1 MTNTPTPKTTA
12 ARKGSP
18 SKSTKPAAK
27 STTKAAA
34 KAAPKPAVKSTT
46 KPKPAAKAAAKPVEI
61 VKPAAKRALDPAAAE
76 RLVTLHNFMLAATEE
91 FETALVDLLR
101 AGESPTHVAH
111 ALDIANSSVRRIG
124 FRYGIGID
132 PAKR

>member
-1 MTNTPTPKTTA
+1 MTNTPTTKTTA

-34 KAAPKPAVKSTT
+34 KAAPKPVAKSTT

-61 VKPAAKRALDPAAAE
+61 VKPAPKRALDDAAATQ
-76 RLVTLHNFMLAATEE
+76 LLKLHTASLDATKAFEDNVAA
-91 FETALVDLLR
+91 LLT
-101 AGESPTHVAH
+101 AGESPTHIAK